1 MRLHHYRYE
10 AAGLQYTSFC
20 KLKCC
25 IYFQLM
31 LKVNR
36 CTQIEQQIVLT
47 YFYLQLAFAKR
58 GLFKKSLLQIYV
70 VSTIN
75 QAANVC

>member
-1 MRLHHYRYE
+1 
-10 AAGLQYTSFC
+10 
-20 KLKCC
+20 
-25 IYFQLM
+25 M

-70 VSTIN
+70 VSTVN